1 MLEFRFSFVHIGQ
14 TNGNLNSNMSYTF
27 ILLVKKN
34 SLMIVK
40 LIQPFAAS
48 IELKKTKLE
57 FNNEKKCLKFSNL

>member
-1 MLEFRFSFVHIGQ
+1 
-14 TNGNLNSNMSYTF
+14 MSYTF